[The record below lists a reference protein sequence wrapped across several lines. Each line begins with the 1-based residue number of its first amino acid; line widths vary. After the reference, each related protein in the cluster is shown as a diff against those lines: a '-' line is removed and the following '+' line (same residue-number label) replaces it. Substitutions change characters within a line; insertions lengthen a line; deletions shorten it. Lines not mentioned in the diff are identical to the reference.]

1 MIKDTITLFLI
12 FSYFIAFII
21 WLIWLHRSLKTSK
34 NKKNVYLYNI
44 LSFIM
49 ITYLI
54 SFLVLKI
61 LS

>member
-1 MIKDTITLFLI
+1 MIKDTITIFLI
-12 FSYFIAFII
+12 FSYFIFFVI
-21 WLIWLHRSLKTSK
+21 WLIWFHKSLKITK
-34 NKKNVYLYNI
+34 KKKNVYIYNI
-44 LSFIM
+44 VGFIV